1 MNTGTLVNI
10 ELTETEIQKISDVEM
25 LLDSFLCIMQDTKV
39 PQIFV
44 KGKEYTEPEIER
56 FSQFLGDLKFNEDI
70 KITDYDYGSNNKKFK

>member
-10 ELTETEIQKISDVEM
+10 ELTETEIQKISGVEM

-56 FSQFLGDLKFNEDI
+56 FSQFLSDLKFNEDI
-70 KITDYDYGSNNKKFK
+70 KITDYAYGKVIK